1 MQNPMQSAQ
10 KETEESSHDEITALR
25 ETNEQLKERS
35 TENGTSGRIYMQR
48 FLVVV
53 LIISSVCIVD
63 LLVAYYFMDLGENN
77 TIHIDLDVMDS
88 ANAKYQLQSQDS
100 NMGAI
105 HIEGNFNVNFN
116 PLLSEPHVNSV
127 FCDVMYKNEQ
137 AFSIFVDISQ
147 KRQQTR
153 VHGNLDVGIKDIDYE
168 LMRSMMLNVG
178 LYRRNDVILHSLCS
192 VEGAL
197 KLFST
202 DYLYVPVVIH
212 EVKFDIPFGAMVQ
225 YILDEIHTVASS
237 ASNDADTDA
246 SRTPADY
253 FDNSTNDDADI
264 DDPHT
269 PAEFLDFLS
278 QPWLQNYPVPKVDT
292 FNHRESKFG
301 WDITLPE
308 MIRSFLNSKL
318 GISSLKL
325 SLPTIDYSL
334 KFEGVNFTERDMETM
349 KIGIQKAYDV
359 SSKISAK
366 SKMISSQFSF
376 LNMSSMQNWT
386 IPDLDVILR
395 DLSEIHGLVV
405 VNSSSNVAGL
415 IDFAKD
421 SVLSIRFLFKC
432 PSESPAS
439 CNLFTPALIPTL
451 GKNPEVEIHTD
462 HVDFVTSFFG
472 PYHYVSKTTEKPSNS
487 SSSAALAMESEVNYA
502 SRRLDKERNDCSV
515 YDVDGVVS
523 ISSCESTLTVYD
535 DGGDIITMDFWHEST
550 RVFSHYVQNVGND
563 PNIIILNMHLDHPH
577 GLFNGNLSSENY
589 KIGVNSM
596 GIDFRMMG
604 NMSVSV
610 YDNSLEINN
619 VWGKET
625 EILFEDP
632 YLVDTYDVHNVGRQV
647 YWFQSSTRWSDFESS
662 VMDSSSTIYDG
673 YSYRQDF
680 KFAENDIN
688 EPIFMM
694 NHSLNAIG
702 NDDDGTLWKLDYK
715 YQIPQYDVVIG
726 FSSDAMHPTV
736 SNFSFDADLYF
747 AVGSTEYFRMS
758 PKIDYDDH
766 KDFSDFHNGLLNFNL
781 VLTTNEIETIF
792 SMNSSTTMKYKYVSN
807 YFDIVGFLHLYD
819 GSGEEIFRIHP
830 TFLLMDHGKVG
841 SNHDP
846 NNEIS
851 SRSTMK
857 IDISGKNVMNFETG
871 CVILRPSGVFD
882 FKGNMQ
888 VEADSQEIF
897 RISPTLRVVDFGES
911 SGAETKAFDMT
922 ATLPV
927 VVDDHEIVSIHVNS
941 SIYDPF
947 LHLEIST
954 SLSIESD
961 EVFRLSPSIRIAA
974 ANANGDDLADS
985 STQDFNMTVPLHLFG
1000 EIKPR
1005 VSLWT
1010 QAHVRHW
1017 HHELYHGPTNYN
1029 PNYIS
1034 YSDVY
1039 HQEATLYQI
1048 KSGHMMLTLPETH
1061 PDWNLKIVDVVDLAM
1076 KNVERYNFVYN
1087 SGKVEKSHYT
1097 YVGASWS
1104 DFMEALETSGS
1115 TLYTGNDGV
1124 SAMEMDMKI
1133 HTVDMSMAMLMDFEN
1148 SYIAMNMQADE
1159 SADWDM
1165 SGSMAMQVK
1174 PVPASLSE
1182 LATDIS
1188 EGMVNYAEADMSMD
1202 GNAMVDSYEYGELRS
1217 VEPFNRQATLGAP
1230 LDFSWINTTLTSMNV
1245 QFQARDC
1252 PVNPR
1257 PQHSAFMDI
1266 FDFRAAD
1273 ISVARNEDDSY
1284 VINIEGFRKYF
1295 GQKSVSLKAVFTNYD
1310 RKQRSYGR
1318 LSDLNADTAPFM
1330 FTQVISSDPVGF
1342 MVSHIRLKLY
1352 DASKPKGSKRVL
1364 SCIDL
1369 VM

>member
-1 MQNPMQSAQ
+1 MVQNPIQSAL
-10 KETEESSHDEITALR
+10 KEAEESSHNEITILR
-25 ETNEQLKERS
+25 ETNEQLKEK
-35 TENGTSGRIYMQR
+35 TNENGTSGRIYMQR

-53 LIISSVCIVD
+53 VLIISSVCID
-63 LLVAYYFMDLGENN
+63 LIVAYSFMDLGENN

-88 ANAKYQLQSQDS
+88 ATANYQRQSQDN

-127 FCDVMYKNEQ
+127 FCDIMYKNEQ
-137 AFSIFVDISQ
+137 AFSVFVDVSQ
-147 KRQQTR
+147 KRQQTHI
-153 VHGNLDVGIKDIDYE
+153 HGNLDVGIKDIDYE

-178 LYRRNDVILHSLCS
+178 NKYRRNDVILHALCS
-192 VEGAL
+192 IEGAL
-197 KLFST
+197 KLFSA
-202 DYLYVPVVIH
+202 DYLYLPVVLH
-212 EVKFDIPFGAMVQ
+212 ETKFHIPFGTMVQ
-225 YILDEIHTVASS
+225 YILGEIFKVGSS
-237 ASNDADTDA
+237 TSN
-246 SRTPADY
+246 
-253 FDNSTNDDADI
+253 NSTNDDADI
-264 DDPHT
+264 DDPRA
-269 PAEFLDFLS
+269 PADFLDSLA
-278 QPWLQNYPVPKVDT
+278 QPWLRNFPVPKVDT
-292 FNHRESKFG
+292 FNYRESKFG
-301 WDITLPE
+301 WDIPLLET
-308 MIRSFLNSKL
+308 IRTFLNSKL

-334 KFEGVNFTERDMETM
+334 KFEGANFTEHDMETI
-349 KIGIQKAYDV
+349 KIGIQKAYNV

-366 SKMISSQFSF
+366 SKMIFPQFPF
-376 LNMSSMQNWT
+376 LNMSSMENWT
-386 IPDLDVILR
+386 IPDLDVILK
-395 DLSEIHGLVV
+395 DLSEIHGLVI
-405 VNSSSNVAGL
+405 VNSTSNVAGL

-421 SVLSIRFLFKC
+421 SVLSIKFLFKC
-432 PSESPAS
+432 PSESSVS
-439 CNLFTPALIPTL
+439 CNLFTPALMPTL
-451 GKNPEVEIHTD
+451 GKHPEVEIHTD
-462 HVDFVTSFFG
+462 HVNFVTSFFG

-487 SSSAALAMESEVNYA
+487 SSSAALAMASEVYYA
-502 SRRLDKERNDCSV
+502 SRRLDNEGNDCSV

-550 RVFSHYVQNVGND
+550 RVFSHHVQNVDND
-563 PNIIILNMHLDHPH
+563 PNIIILDVYLDHPH

-596 GIDFRMMG
+596 GIDFRIMG
-604 NMSVSV
+604 NASVSV

-619 VWGKET
+619 MWGKEAD
-625 EILFEDP
+625 IFFQDP
-632 YLVDTYDVHNVGRQV
+632 YLVDTYDVYNVGHQV
-647 YWFQSSTRWSDFESS
+647 YWFQSSTRWIDFENSDI
-662 VMDSSSTIYDG
+662 DSSSTIYYG
-673 YSYRQDF
+673 YSYCQDF

-694 NHSLNAIG
+694 NHSLNAMG
-702 NDDDGTLWKLDYK
+702 NDDDGTPWKLEYK
-715 YQIPQYDVVIG
+715 YQIPQYDVIIG
-726 FSSDAMHPTV
+726 FSSDTMYPTV
-736 SNFSFDADLYF
+736 SNFSYDADLYF
-747 AVGSTEYFRMS
+747 AVGSTEYFRVS

-766 KDFSDFHNGLLNFNL
+766 KDVSDFHNGLLNFNL

-792 SMNSSTTMKYKYVSN
+792 SMNSRTTMKYKYLSN
-807 YFDIVGFLHLYD
+807 YFDIVGLLHLYD

-846 NNEIS
+846 NNEII
-851 SRSTMK
+851 SRNTIQIYM
-857 IDISGKNVMNFETG
+857 SGENVMNFEAG
-871 CVILRPSGVFD
+871 CVILRPPGVFG
-882 FKGNMQ
+882 FNGNMHM
-888 VEADSQEIF
+888 EADSQEIF

-911 SGAETKAFDMT
+911 SGAETKTFDMT

-927 VVDDHEIVSIHVNS
+927 VVDDNEIVSIHVNS

-954 SLSIESD
+954 SLSIKSD

-974 ANANGDDLADS
+974 ANANGDDPVDS
-985 STQDFNMTVPLHLFG
+985 SMQDFNMIVPLHLFG

-1005 VSLWT
+1005 VNLWT
-1010 QAHVRHW
+1010 QARVRYW
-1017 HHELYHGPTNYN
+1017 HHELYPYN

-1048 KSGHMMLTLPETH
+1048 KTGHMMLTLPETH
-1061 PDWNLKIVDVVDLAM
+1061 PDWNMKIFDVVDLAM
-1076 KNVERYNFVYN
+1076 KNVEKYNFVYN
-1087 SGKVEKSHYT
+1087 SGIVEEYHYT
-1097 YVGASWS
+1097 YMGASWS
-1104 DFMEALETSGS
+1104 DFMETLEMSGS
-1115 TLYTGNDGV
+1115 TLYTGNDDV

-1133 HTVDMSMAMLMDFEN
+1133 HTVDMSMSMLMDFEN

-1165 SGSMAMQVK
+1165 SGSLAMQVK
-1174 PVPASLSE
+1174 PAPAFLSE
-1182 LATDIS
+1182 LATDVS
-1188 EGMVNYAEADMSMD
+1188 EGMINYVEADMSMD
-1202 GNAMVDSYEYGELRS
+1202 GSAVVDPYEYGELRS

-1245 QFQARDC
+1245 EFQARDC

-1295 GQKSVSLKAVFTNYD
+1295 GQKNVSLKAVFTNRD

-1318 LSDLNADTAPFM
+1318 LSNLNTDTAPFM
-1330 FTQVISSDPVGF
+1330 FTQVISSDPVEF
-1342 MVSHIRLKLY
+1342 MVNHIRLKLC